1 MVRIPGRPHDG
12 DVALPENLIRIFGLL
27 GAAGALGVLALL
39 LRWTY
44 GTQRSNPSPPSGD
57 GYGLLE
63 EVSRVP
69 TAEAA
74 TVLRNRLADNG
85 VRATVSGAPAEEGG
99 GYRLLVFPDDQA
111 AVRIMLSERGFE

>member
-1 MVRIPGRPHDG
+1 
-12 DVALPENLIRIFGLL
+12 VALPENLIRIFGLL
-27 GAAGALGVLALL
+27 GAVGALGVLVLL

-69 TAEAA
+69 SAEAA
-74 TVLRNRLADNG
+74 TVLRSRLAENG
-85 VRATVSGAPAEEGG
+85 VRATVSAVRAEEGG
-99 GYRLLVFPDDQA
+99 GYRLLVFPDDHA
-111 AVRIMLSERGFE
+111 AAKIVLGQHYLE